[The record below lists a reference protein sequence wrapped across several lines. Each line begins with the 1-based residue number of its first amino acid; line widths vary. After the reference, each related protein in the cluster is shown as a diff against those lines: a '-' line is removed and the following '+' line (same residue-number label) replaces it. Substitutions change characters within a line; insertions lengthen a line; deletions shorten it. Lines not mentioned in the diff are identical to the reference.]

1 MVLVCYLSEGETM
14 SQRLIRLP
22 EVRALVGL
30 GTTSIYDK
38 IKKGEF
44 PKQVKLGR
52 LSGWV
57 EAEVQE
63 WISRQIGARRP
74 SLSPTSHQTA
84 FSWTR

>member
-74 SLSPTSHQTA
+74 SLAPTSHQAA

>member
-1 MVLVCYLSEGETM
+1 M

-22 EVRALVGL
+22 EVKALVGL

-52 LSGWV
+52 LSGWI
-57 EAEVQE
+57 EAEVE
-63 WISRQIGARRP
+63 GWISQQIQASRP
-74 SLSPTSHQTA
+74 QAVWSQ
-84 FSWTR
+84 

>member
-1 MVLVCYLSEGETM
+1 MG
-14 SQRLIRLP
+14 QRLIRLP
-22 EVRALVGL
+22 EVRAMVGL

-57 EAEVQE
+57 EAEVE
-63 WISRQIGARRP
+63 GWISQQIQAGRP
-74 SLSPTSHQTA
+74 QAVWSQ
-84 FSWTR
+84 

>member
-1 MVLVCYLSEGETM
+1 MNISQRESRM

-22 EVRALVGL
+22 EVRAMVGL

-44 PKQVKLGR
+44 PTQVKLGR

-74 SLSPTSHQTA
+74 SLAPASHQA
-84 FSWTR
+84 SFSWTR

>member
-1 MVLVCYLSEGETM
+1 MNISQRESRM

-22 EVRALVGL
+22 EVRAMVGL

-38 IKKGEF
+38 IKKGDF

-63 WISRQIGARRP
+63 WISQQIGARRS
-74 SLSPTSHQTA
+74 SLVPALHQA
-84 FSWTR
+84 SFS

>member
-1 MVLVCYLSEGETM
+1 M
-14 SQRLIRLP
+14 SLRLIRLP
-22 EVRALVGL
+22 EVKAMVGL

-63 WISRQIGARRP
+63 WISQQIGSRRP
-74 SLSPTSHQTA
+74 SLAPASHQTS

>member
-1 MVLVCYLSEGETM
+1 M

-63 WISRQIGARRP
+63 WISRQIGARLP
-74 SLSPTSHQTA
+74 SLASTSHQTA

>member
-1 MVLVCYLSEGETM
+1 M
-14 SQRLIRLP
+14 
-22 EVRALVGL
+22 VGL

-63 WISRQIGARRP
+63 WISQQIGSRRP
-74 SLSPTSHQTA
+74 SLAPASHQTS

>member
-52 LSGWV
+52 LSGGV

-74 SLSPTSHQTA
+74 SLAPTSHQTA

>member
-1 MVLVCYLSEGETM
+1 M

-22 EVRALVGL
+22 EVRAMVGL

-63 WISRQIGARRP
+63 WISQQIGSRRP
-74 SLSPTSHQTA
+74 SLAPTSHQTA

>member
-1 MVLVCYLSEGETM
+1 MSKENSM

-22 EVRALVGL
+22 EVKALVGL

-44 PKQVKLGR
+44 PRQVKLGR

-57 EAEVQE
+57 EAEVE
-63 WISRQIGARRP
+63 GWISQQIQSSRP
-74 SLSPTSHQTA
+74 QAVWSQ
-84 FSWTR
+84 

>member
-1 MVLVCYLSEGETM
+1 M

-74 SLSPTSHQTA
+74 SLAPTSHQAA
-84 FSWTR
+84 FSWPR

>member
-30 GTTSIYDK
+30 RTTSIYDK

-74 SLSPTSHQTA
+74 SLAPTSHQTA

>member
-1 MVLVCYLSEGETM
+1 MNISQRESRM

-22 EVRALVGL
+22 EVRAMVGL

-38 IKKGEF
+38 IKKGNF

-63 WISRQIGARRP
+63 WINRQIGARRP
-74 SLSPTSHQTA
+74 SLAPASHQTS

>member
-1 MVLVCYLSEGETM
+1 M

-22 EVRALVGL
+22 EVKALVGL

-44 PKQVKLGR
+44 PRQVKLGR

-57 EAEVQE
+57 EAEVE
-63 WISRQIGARRP
+63 GWISQQIQSSRP
-74 SLSPTSHQTA
+74 QAVWSQ
-84 FSWTR
+84 

>member
-1 MVLVCYLSEGETM
+1 M

-22 EVRALVGL
+22 EVKALVGL

-57 EAEVQE
+57 EAEVE
-63 WISRQIGARRP
+63 GWISQQIQASRP
-74 SLSPTSHQTA
+74 QAVWSQ
-84 FSWTR
+84 

>member
-1 MVLVCYLSEGETM
+1 MNISQRESQM

-22 EVRALVGL
+22 EVRAMVGL

-63 WISRQIGARRP
+63 WISRQIGARRS
-74 SLSPTSHQTA
+74 SLAPASHQTA
-84 FSWTR
+84 LSWTR

>member
-1 MVLVCYLSEGETM
+1 MNISQRESRM

-22 EVRALVGL
+22 EVRAMVGL

-63 WISRQIGARRP
+63 WISQQIGSRRP
-74 SLSPTSHQTA
+74 SLATASQQTS